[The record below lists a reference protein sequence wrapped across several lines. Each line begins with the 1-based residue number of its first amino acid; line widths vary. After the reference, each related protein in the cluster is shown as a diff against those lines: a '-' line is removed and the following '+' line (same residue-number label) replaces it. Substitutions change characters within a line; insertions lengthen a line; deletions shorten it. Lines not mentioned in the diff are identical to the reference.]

1 MLNKGNLFSGKRA
14 DTPAQPSTIR
24 PIEPATPS
32 MSTVSGS
39 PAPVTSVAGID
50 LPPSQETA
58 KGSGDPGA
66 ARASAPFAGV
76 QGARLVVGPGVK
88 LKGAEIQDC
97 DALVVEGRVEAT
109 MDSRLIQIADQGSF
123 DGKVNIDV
131 AEIHGRFRGEM
142 TAREQIVIHATG
154 RVSGKIR
161 YGRIVVHE
169 GGELSGDI
177 RSLTAEEG
185 ASPIGTD
192 DAETIEFGRLLA
204 SRTG

>member
-1 MLNKGNLFSGKRA
+1 MLNTGNLFSGKRA
-14 DTPAQPSTIR
+14 DPAAKQNGLRPIGAAAPSAS
-24 PIEPATPS
+24 PSAPAPDAAIEPAKEIVAQDPVVTP
-32 MSTVSGS
+32 
-39 PAPVTSVAGID
+39 PRAPVST
-50 LPPSQETA
+50 
-58 KGSGDPGA
+58 
-66 ARASAPFAGV
+66 AGV
-76 QGARLVVGPGVK
+76 QSAKLIVGPGVK

-169 GGELSGDI
+169 GGELSGDV
-177 RSLTAEEG
+177 RSLTAEDG
-185 ASPIGTD
+185 IAPASATD
-192 DAETIEFGRLLA
+192 SDTVDLGRFLSA
-204 SRTG
+204 RGG

>member
-1 MLNKGNLFSGKRA
+1 MLNTGNLFSGKRA
-14 DTPAQPSTIR
+14 DPAAKQNGLR
-24 PIEPATPS
+24 PIGAAATGVPPS
-32 MSTVSGS
+32 A
-39 PAPVTSVAGID
+39 PAPDAAMQPAKEVAAEDSVTTT
-50 LPPSQETA
+50 P
-58 KGSGDPGA
+58 
-66 ARASAPFAGV
+66 RASVSIAGV
-76 QGARLVVGPGVK
+76 QSAKLVVGPGVK

-169 GGELSGDI
+169 GGELSGDV
-177 RSLTAEEG
+177 RSLTAEDG
-185 ASPIGTD
+185 ITHPSTTD
-192 DAETIEFGRLLA
+192 SEAVDLGRFLSA
-204 SRTG
+204 RGG

>member
-1 MLNKGNLFSGKRA
+1 MLNTGNLFSGKRA
-14 DTPAQPSTIR
+14 DPAAKQNGLR
-24 PIEPATPS
+24 PIGAAATSAPPSAPAPDAAIQPAKEIVAED
-32 MSTVSGS
+32 TVASA
-39 PAPVTSVAGID
+39 PRAPVT
-50 LPPSQETA
+50 T
-58 KGSGDPGA
+58 
-66 ARASAPFAGV
+66 AGV
-76 QGARLVVGPGVK
+76 QSAKLVVGPGVK

-154 RVSGKIR
+154 KVSGKIR

-169 GGELSGDI
+169 GGELSGDV
-177 RSLTAEEG
+177 RSLTAEG
-185 ASPIGTD
+185 GSAQPAPTD
-192 DAETIEFGRLLA
+192 SEAVDLGRFLSA
-204 SRTG
+204 RGG